1 MGPPGLPIITKIVRI
16 SVVITGTRGKII
28 LETAK
33 MRRTNLYI
41 ANAVRQERK
50 TSTARNVKEKLRE
63 PLEKCY
69 EIQIYDV
76 MRYEILAEER
86 IA

>member
-1 MGPPGLPIITKIVRI
+1 MGPPGLPIITKIIR
-16 SVVITGTRGKII
+16 SVVITSTRGKIV

-33 MRRTNLYI
+33 MRHTSLYI
-41 ANAVRQERK
+41 ANAVKQARK
-50 TSTARNVKEKLRE
+50 TSTLRNVKEKLRE
-63 PLEKCY
+63 PLEKCC

-76 MRYEILAEER
+76 MRYEILAKER